1 MGCCSSSS
9 SPPVTAQRKRL
20 SIGDIGPLP
29 AEDINYGGIDDD
41 RSFMLQLNQR
51 AVFDLV
57 KAGDVSA
64 TPSRRISVSTITDDK
79 MHKVPSF
86 KKKTVQSYGERLNAA
101 QDGIG
106 YACMKGKK
114 PESPNQDS
122 FFIMKVEHDFSV
134 YGVFDGHG
142 HKGHDISNFI
152 KDNLPK
158 LLLQHEKLQEDPLE
172 ALTASFAKM
181 QQLIVQATKLKL
193 IDAVQSGSTVS
204 VIYHD
209 HRKQVL
215 HVAHV
220 GDSRCVLGRSDPAAT
235 GDAQWVNVDLTVD
248 HKPDMPEERAR
259 IEAAGGRVVY
269 DGGWNHRVYAKN
281 HRGPGLNMSRA
292 MGDLVGFFHA
302 GISAVPDVH
311 SQPVTD
317 GTTSEPTSEPAPVQ
331 REGSEASQPSR
342 VSGSTPSVKSYKIN
356 AADRFLLLCSDGVWE
371 FVSSAEAVKFVG
383 RFSPG
388 EAKEAAESLAQV
400 SWDRWIEKLE
410 GQVVDDITAI
420 VVNLTP
426 TPPT

>member
-1 MGCCSSSS
+1 M
-9 SPPVTAQRKRL
+9 PAHRKRL

-41 RSFMLQLNQR
+41 RSFMLQLDQR
-51 AVFDLV
+51 AVLDLV
-57 KAGDVSA
+57 KASDGASASGRRVS
-64 TPSRRISVSTITDDK
+64 VGTITDDK

-86 KKKTVQSYGERLNAA
+86 KKKTVQAAGEKLDPTK
-101 QDGIG
+101 DGIG

-122 FFIMKVEHDFSV
+122 FFIMKVEDDFSV

-158 LLLQHEKLQEDPLE
+158 LLLQNERLQEDPLE
-172 ALTASFAKM
+172 ALTVSFARM

-209 HRKQVL
+209 HRKHVL

-220 GDSRCVLGRSDPAAT
+220 GDSRCVLGRSDPDAT
-235 GDAQWVNVDLTVD
+235 GDAQWVNMDLTVD

-317 GTTSEPTSEPAPVQ
+317 GTAPPPDAASDPGLIK
-331 REGSEASQPSR
+331 RETSEASQPSR
-342 VSGSTPSVKSYKIN
+342 ISGSTPSVKSYKIN

-383 RFSPG
+383 RFAAS

-420 VVNLTP
+420 VINLT
-426 TPPT
+426 TT